1 MATPESG
8 LTPVFEESFKTFKS
22 KEPTYPGGLPAPPWP
37 LKSLSDLEADPDPDG
52 EGQYFRMDAVI
63 DKKNYLAAKDIY
75 DHMYEKYWSVEN
87 PTFIGNERAL
97 VLDDEDEVKEFKE
110 RYESSAKEAV
120 GLGFRFSCGV
130 IIIQD
135 VELYLGDFVTDP

>member
-1 MATPESG
+1 MRTHTQSHPPSPQPHEQELKKDPKFLTWEKRAELATPESG

-63 DKKNYLAAKDIY
+63 DKKNYLAATC
-75 DHMYEKYWSVEN
+75 V
-87 PTFIGNERAL
+87 
-97 VLDDEDEVKEFKE
+97 
-110 RYESSAKEAV
+110 
-120 GLGFRFSCGV
+120 
-130 IIIQD
+130 
-135 VELYLGDFVTDP
+135 